1 VALPWSSP
9 ALVISGTNQRIKV
22 GAFLGVNIDHVATV
36 RQARYAK
43 NASSINVEPD
53 PVEAALA
60 AERGGAIGITAHLR
74 QDRRHV
80 VDRDIFRLKEAI
92 GTKLNLE
99 MGNSTEIV
107 AIALKVLPA
116 DVCLV
121 PESREEVTTEGGLD
135 CVTHRTALEPT
146 LKAMRDAGIRVS
158 LFIDPEPDQIA
169 AAVAL
174 GAPVVELHTG
184 AYAEASGA
192 AREAELARLIEAAR
206 LATDAGIQVN
216 AGHGLNY
223 TNVGP
228 ILTLPKL
235 VELNIGHSIVARA
248 LFVGLEQATREM
260 VALLA

>member
-1 VALPWSSP
+1 MGAL
-9 ALVISGTNQRIKV
+9 
-22 GAFLGVNIDHVATV
+22 LGVNIDHVATV
-36 RQARYAK
+36 RQARYSR
-43 NASSINVEPD
+43 NAESINVEPD

-60 AERGGAIGITAHLR
+60 AERGGAVGITAHLR

-92 GTKLNLE
+92 ATKLNFE
-99 MGNSTEIV
+99 MGNSPEIV

-135 CVTHRTALEPT
+135 CIAHRAALEPT
-146 LKAMRDAGIRVS
+146 LKCMNDAGIRVS
-158 LFIDPEPDQIA
+158 LFIDPEPGQIEVA
-169 AAVAL
+169 AAL

-192 AREAELARLIEAAR
+192 VRDAELARLMEAAR
-206 LATDAGIQVN
+206 LAAEAGIQVN

-223 TNVGP
+223 TNVQP
-228 ILTLPKL
+228 ILSLPKL
-235 VELNIGHSIVARA
+235 VELNIGHSIVSRA
-248 LFVGLEQATREM
+248 LFVGIEQATREM
-260 VALLA
+260 VALLQ

>member
-1 VALPWSSP
+1 M
-9 ALVISGTNQRIKV
+9 
-22 GAFLGVNIDHVATV
+22 GAVLGVNIDHVATV

-43 NASSINVEPD
+43 NSSSINVEPD

-74 QDRRHV
+74 QDRRHI
-80 VDRDIFRLKEAI
+80 VDSDIFRLKEAI

-99 MGNSTEIV
+99 MGNSPEIV

-135 CVTHRTALEPT
+135 CITHRAALEPT
-146 LKAMRDAGIRVS
+146 LKSMRDAGIRVS
-158 LFIDPEPDQIA
+158 LFIDPDPDQIA
-169 AAVAL
+169 TAASL

-192 AREAELARLIEAAR
+192 VRDEELARLMEAAR
-206 LATDAGIQVN
+206 LASESGLQVN

-223 TNVGP
+223 TNVQS

-235 VELNIGHSIVARA
+235 VELNIGHSIVSRSI
-248 LFVGLEQATREM
+248 FVGMEQATREM
-260 VALLA
+260 VALLG

>member
-1 VALPWSSP
+1 MGAL
-9 ALVISGTNQRIKV
+9 
-22 GAFLGVNIDHVATV
+22 LGVNIDHVATV

-43 NASSINVEPD
+43 NSSSINVEPD

-60 AERGGAIGITAHLR
+60 AERGGAVGITAHLR

-80 VDRDIFRLKEAI
+80 IDSDIFRLKETI

-99 MGNSTEIV
+99 MGNSPEIV
-107 AIALKVLPA
+107 AIALKVLPP

-135 CVTHRTALEPT
+135 CVTHRASLEPT

-158 LFIDPEPDQIA
+158 LFIDPEPVQIA
-169 AAVAL
+169 AAASL

-192 AREAELARLIEAAR
+192 TREAELSRLVRAAS
-206 LATDAGIQVN
+206 LAADAGIQVN

-223 TNVGP
+223 TNIGP

-235 VELNIGHSIVARA
+235 VELNIGHSIVSRS
-248 LFVGLEQATREM
+248 LFVGMEQATREM
-260 VALLA
+260 VALLS

>member
-1 VALPWSSP
+1 MGAL
-9 ALVISGTNQRIKV
+9 
-22 GAFLGVNIDHVATV
+22 LGVNIDHVATV
-36 RQARYAK
+36 RQARYAR
-43 NASSINVEPD
+43 NAESMNVEPD

-60 AERGGAIGITAHLR
+60 AERGGAVGITAHLR

-80 VDRDIFRLKEAI
+80 IDRDIFLLKESI

-99 MGNSTEIV
+99 MGNSPEIV

-135 CVTHRTALEPT
+135 CITHRVALEPT
-146 LKAMRDAGIRVS
+146 LKAMRDAGIRGS
-158 LFIDPEPDQIA
+158 LFIDPDPKQIEM
-169 AAVAL
+169 AAVL

-192 AREAELARLIEAAR
+192 SRDAELARLIDAAR
-206 LATDAGIQVN
+206 MASDAGIQVN

-223 TNVGP
+223 TNVKP
-228 ILTLPKL
+228 ILSLPKL
-235 VELNIGHSIVARA
+235 VELNIGHAIVSRA
-248 LFVGLEQATREM
+248 LFVGLEKATREM
-260 VALLA
+260 VALLS

>member
-1 VALPWSSP
+1 M
-9 ALVISGTNQRIKV
+9 
-22 GAFLGVNIDHVATV
+22 GAVLGVNIDHVATV

-43 NASSINVEPD
+43 NSSSINVEPD

-80 VDRDIFRLKEAI
+80 VDSDIFRLKESI

-99 MGNSTEIV
+99 MGNSPEIV
-107 AIALKVLPA
+107 AIALKVIPA

-135 CVTHRTALEPT
+135 CITHRAALEPT
-146 LKAMRDAGIRVS
+146 LKSMRDAGIRVS
-158 LFIDPEPDQIA
+158 LFIDPNPDQIA
-169 AAVAL
+169 TAASL
-174 GAPVVELHTG
+174 GTPVVEIHTG

-192 AREAELARLIEAAR
+192 ARDEELARLMEAAR
-206 LATDAGIQVN
+206 LASEAGIQVN

-223 TNVGP
+223 TNVQP

-235 VELNIGHSIVARA
+235 VELNIGHSIVSRA
-248 LFVGLEQATREM
+248 LFVGMEQATREM
-260 VALLA
+260 VALLG

>member
-1 VALPWSSP
+1 MGAL
-9 ALVISGTNQRIKV
+9 
-22 GAFLGVNIDHVATV
+22 LGVNIDHVATV

-43 NASSINVEPD
+43 NSSSINVEPD

-60 AERGGAIGITAHLR
+60 AERGGAVGITAHLR

-80 VDRDIFRLKEAI
+80 IDSDIFRLKETI

-99 MGNSTEIV
+99 MGNSPEIV
-107 AIALKVLPA
+107 AIALKVLPP

-135 CVTHRTALEPT
+135 CVTHRASLEPT

-158 LFIDPEPDQIA
+158 LFIDPEPVQIA
-169 AAVAL
+169 AAASL

-192 AREAELARLIEAAR
+192 TREAELARLVRAAS
-206 LATDAGIQVN
+206 LAADAGIQVN

-223 TNVGP
+223 TNIGP

-235 VELNIGHSIVARA
+235 VELNIGHSIVSRS
-248 LFVGLEQATREM
+248 LFVGMEQATREM
-260 VALLA
+260 VALLS

>member
-1 VALPWSSP
+1 MGAL
-9 ALVISGTNQRIKV
+9 
-22 GAFLGVNIDHVATV
+22 LGVNIDHVATV

-74 QDRRHV
+74 LDRRHV
-80 VDRDIFRLKEAI
+80 VDRDIFRLKETI
-92 GTKLNLE
+92 GTKLNFE
-99 MGNSTEIV
+99 MGNSPEIV

-116 DVCLV
+116 DVCIV

-135 CVTHRTALEPT
+135 CVTHRHSLEPT
-146 LKAMRDAGIRVS
+146 LKVMRDAGIRVS

-169 AAVAL
+169 AAAAL

-184 AYAEASGA
+184 AYAEASGE

-206 LATDAGIQVN
+206 LAAEAGIQVN

-223 TNVGP
+223 TNIGP
-228 ILTLPKL
+228 ILTIPKL
-235 VELNIGHSIVARA
+235 VELNIGHSIVSRS
-248 LFVGLEQATREM
+248 LFVGMEQATREM
-260 VALLA
+260 VALLG

>member
-1 VALPWSSP
+1 MGAL
-9 ALVISGTNQRIKV
+9 
-22 GAFLGVNIDHVATV
+22 LGVNIDHVATV

-43 NASSINVEPD
+43 NSSSINVEPD

-60 AERGGAIGITAHLR
+60 AERGGAVGITAHLR

-80 VDRDIFRLKEAI
+80 IDSDIFRLKETI

-99 MGNSTEIV
+99 MGNSPEIV
-107 AIALKVLPA
+107 AIALKVLPP

-135 CVTHRTALEPT
+135 CVTHRATLEPT

-158 LFIDPEPDQIA
+158 LFIDPEPVQIA
-169 AAVAL
+169 AAASL

-192 AREAELARLIEAAR
+192 TREAELSRLVRAAS
-206 LATDAGIQVN
+206 LAADAGIQVN

-223 TNVGP
+223 TNIGP

-235 VELNIGHSIVARA
+235 VELNIGHSIVSRS
-248 LFVGLEQATREM
+248 LFVGMEKATREM
-260 VALLA
+260 VALLS

>member
-1 VALPWSSP
+1 M
-9 ALVISGTNQRIKV
+9 

-36 RQARYAK
+36 RQARYAR
-43 NASSINVEPD
+43 NDGSINVEPD

-80 VDRDIFRLKEAI
+80 IDSDIFRLKEAI
-92 GTKLNLE
+92 GTKLNFE
-99 MGNSTEIV
+99 MGNSPEIV
-107 AIALKVLPA
+107 TIALKVLPA

-135 CVTHRTALEPT
+135 CVTHLASLEPT

-158 LFIDPEPDQIA
+158 LFIDPEPAQIA
-169 AAVAL
+169 AASSL

-192 AREAELARLIEAAR
+192 SREAELSRLLRAAS
-206 LATDAGIQVN
+206 LAADAGIQVN

-223 TNVGP
+223 TNIGP

-235 VELNIGHSIVARA
+235 VELNIGHSIVSRS
-248 LFVGLEQATREM
+248 LFVGMEQATSEM
-260 VALLA
+260 VALLS

>member
-1 VALPWSSP
+1 M
-9 ALVISGTNQRIKV
+9 
-22 GAFLGVNIDHVATV
+22 GAHLGVNIDHVATV

-43 NASSINVEPD
+43 NAGSINVEPD

-60 AERGGAIGITAHLR
+60 AERGGAVGITAHLR

-80 VDRDIFRLKEAI
+80 VDHDIFRLKKSI

-99 MGNSTEIV
+99 MGNSPEIV

-135 CVTHRTALEPT
+135 CITHRAALEPT
-146 LKAMRDAGIRVS
+146 LRAMRDAGIRVS
-158 LFIDPEPDQIA
+158 LFIDPEPRQIEA
-169 AAVAL
+169 AISL

-184 AYAEASGA
+184 AYAEASGV
-192 AREAELARLIEAAR
+192 AREAELSRLMEAAR
-206 LATDAGIQVN
+206 LAAEAGIQVN

-223 TNVGP
+223 TNVKP
-228 ILTLPKL
+228 ILALPQL
-235 VELNIGHSIVARA
+235 AELNIGHSIVSRS
-248 LFVGLEQATREM
+248 LFVGMEQATREM
-260 VALLA
+260 VALLG

>member
-1 VALPWSSP
+1 M
-9 ALVISGTNQRIKV
+9 

-92 GTKLNLE
+92 GTKLTLE
-99 MGNSTEIV
+99 MGNSPEIV

-135 CVTHRTALEPT
+135 CVTHRTTLEPT

-169 AAVAL
+169 AAVVL

-192 AREAELARLIEAAR
+192 AREAELVRLMEAAR

-248 LFVGLEQATREM
+248 LFVGLERATREM
-260 VALLA
+260 VECLRF

>member
-1 VALPWSSP
+1 MGAL
-9 ALVISGTNQRIKV
+9 
-22 GAFLGVNIDHVATV
+22 LGVNIDHVATV

-74 QDRRHV
+74 LDRRHV

-92 GTKLNLE
+92 GTKLNFE
-99 MGNSTEIV
+99 MGNSPEIV

-116 DVCLV
+116 DVCIV

-135 CVTHRTALEPT
+135 CVTHRHSLEPT
-146 LKAMRDAGIRVS
+146 LKVMRDAGIRVS

-169 AAVAL
+169 AAAAL

-184 AYAEASGA
+184 AYAEASGE

-206 LATDAGIQVN
+206 LAAEAGIQVN

-223 TNVGP
+223 TNIGP
-228 ILTLPKL
+228 ILTIPKL
-235 VELNIGHSIVARA
+235 VELNIGHSIVSRS
-248 LFVGLEQATREM
+248 LFVGMEQATREM
-260 VALLA
+260 VALLG